1 MKKIV
6 LIAFMLAICVATG
19 RAQES
24 RQDFSISG
32 TVLIPPFRAS
42 QTAVQASAQREFNA
56 VFDTLH
62 LSVWYLSVL
71 YTGSGGPGRTVY
83 NCLHLDVSFWPNI
96 LVSYCYIRILLF
108 FLNGTRLAPD
118 RVPRPRLGKSTYGEN
133 TNEYHASQDVCEVP
147 GPDGPRRRP
156 GSGLICLGSC
166 FDRPRRHRCHEN
178 FGRCYQHR
186 VLEHRHPIR
195 GHRLTPVN
203 IPSGQIH
210 PSAFAG
216 EMRPPDLARRRI
228 LSG

>member
-1 MKKIV
+1 MTPGLLDSAGCLDAHAPLGGVRQREGIT
-6 LIAFMLAICVATG
+6 ICFPVCGDIYLGCHG
-19 RAQES
+19 RYFTSSEGSLRCAG
-24 RQDFSISG
+24 SG
-32 TVLIPPFRAS
+32 SCEAN
-42 QTAVQASAQREFNA
+42 AQREFNA
-56 VFDTLH
+56 VFDNLH

-156 GSGLICLGSC
+156 GSG
-166 FDRPRRHRCHEN
+166 
-178 FGRCYQHR
+178 
-186 VLEHRHPIR
+186 
-195 GHRLTPVN
+195 
-203 IPSGQIH
+203 
-210 PSAFAG
+210 
-216 EMRPPDLARRRI
+216 
-228 LSG
+228 